1 MSLLA
6 WDFLSL
12 GEMPYADAGQG
23 RLMLRSNE
31 RNTNTKIENFE
42 NLSNCCCFCC
52 CNCETAADL
61 QFSSKSCLEVA
72 ETDLEVAARQ

>member
-1 MSLLA
+1 MEQIQSILIWVTLCRSSLLRDSNSLKQMSLLA

-31 RNTNTKIENFE
+31 RNTNTKIENFK
-42 NLSNCCCFCC
+42 LLLLLLL
-52 CNCETAADL
+52 L
-61 QFSSKSCLEVA
+61 QL
-72 ETDLEVAARQ
+72 

>member
-31 RNTNTKIENFE
+31 RNTNTNRISKTCQTA
-42 NLSNCCCFCC
+42 SAVAS
-52 CNCETAADL
+52 ETAADL

>member
-1 MSLLA
+1 MEQIQSILIWVTLCRSSLWRDSNSLKQMSLLA

-31 RNTNTKIENFE
+31 RNTNTKIENFK
-42 NLSNCCCFCC
+42 LLLLLLL
-52 CNCETAADL
+52 L
-61 QFSSKSCLEVA
+61 QL
-72 ETDLEVAARQ
+72 

>member
-1 MSLLA
+1 MEQIQSILIWVTLCRSSLLRDSNSLKQMSLLA

-31 RNTNTKIENFE
+31 RNTNTNKNFE
-42 NLSNCCCFCC
+42 LVKLLLL
-52 CNCETAADL
+52 L
-61 QFSSKSCLEVA
+61 QL
-72 ETDLEVAARQ
+72 

>member
-1 MSLLA
+1 
-6 WDFLSL
+6 
-12 GEMPYADAGQG
+12 MPYADAGQG

-31 RNTNTKIENFE
+31 RNTNTKIENFK
-42 NLSNCCCFCC
+42 NLSNCCFCC
-52 CNCETAADL
+52 CNCETAAAL

>member
-1 MSLLA
+1 MKQIQSILIWVTLCRSSLLRDSNSLKQMSLLA

-31 RNTNTKIENFE
+31 RNTNTKIENFK
-42 NLSNCCCFCC
+42 LLLLLLL
-52 CNCETAADL
+52 L
-61 QFSSKSCLEVA
+61 QL
-72 ETDLEVAARQ
+72 

>member
-31 RNTNTKIENFE
+31 RNTNTNRKRI
-42 NLSNCCCFCC
+42 SKTCQTAAASAVVS
-52 CNCETAADL
+52 ETAADL